1 MAQIPFVAA
10 DKQTVAN
17 AGTISHSYKAP
28 NNQSVIIHQIFFVI
42 VAAFDLIRIS
52 DDRGNEYGQ
61 ISTVHPIPSSEL
73 PQSNTD
79 VKAVNLPAVPLVL
92 PQGTTLTVELLDT
105 GGGAANTVIFNGEMT
120 VPG

>member
-10 DKQTVAN
+10 DKQTVASS
-17 AGTISHSYKAP
+17 GTISHTYKSP

-42 VAAFDLIRIS
+42 AAAFDLVRIS

-61 ISTVHPIPSSEL
+61 ISTVHPIPSTEL
-73 PQSNTD
+73 PQSNAD
-79 VKAVNLPAVPLVL
+79 VRAVNLPAVPLTL

-105 GGGAANTVIFNGEMT
+105 GGGGANTVIFNGEMT